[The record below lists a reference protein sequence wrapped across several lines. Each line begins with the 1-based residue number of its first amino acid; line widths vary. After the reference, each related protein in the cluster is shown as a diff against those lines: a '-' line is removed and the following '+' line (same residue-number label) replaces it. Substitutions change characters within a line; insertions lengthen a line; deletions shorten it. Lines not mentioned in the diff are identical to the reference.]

1 MKEQTVATL
10 PSPNPPD
17 IASGLPVIRLL
28 ALTLS
33 SFIATANETVPAG
46 LLPQIADGFRVS
58 EALAGQWVTLCAL
71 GSGLGAI
78 PLTFATRNHGRRS
91 LLLLSIALF
100 FICNALTALSSS
112 YGLIL
117 LARFIVGLATGMAWS
132 LMAGC
137 ARRMVGTSLQGRA
150 LALAMLGIPLAL
162 SLGVPLSAWLT
173 RLVEWRVI
181 FGLLSA
187 MSLLLM
193 IWVWLGVP
201 EAPAEQQVARPSL
214 RKVLSTPGVRPVLC
228 VVWMWI
234 MAHYTLYTYIAPFLE
249 SVDPGI
255 ALEQVL
261 LVFGLSAML
270 GVWLV
275 GLLVDRWLRVLV
287 VISLGTFALV
297 ALGLGLR
304 GTSQAVLYSG
314 VALWGLSFSGA
325 PTLLQTALADA
336 AGDGAEEAQSMLV
349 TVFNLAYAG
358 SGIIGAVVLETLGAA
373 ALPWTLVAWLLAGLL
388 IAWRARRHA
397 FPPVRRTV

>member
-1 MKEQTVATL
+1 MKEPTVTTL
-10 PSPNPPD
+10 
-17 IASGLPVIRLL
+17 ASLNQSDTAAGLPLLRLL

-46 LLPQIADGFRVS
+46 LLPQVADSFQVS

-78 PLTFATRNHGRRS
+78 PLTLATRNHGRRS

-100 FICNALTALSSS
+100 FICNAVTALSSS

-117 LARFIVGLATGMAWS
+117 LARFIVGLATGLAWS

-137 ARRMVGTSLQGRA
+137 ARRMVGASLQGRA

-162 SLGVPLSAWLT
+162 SLGVPLSAWLAK
-173 RLVEWRVI
+173 LVEWRVI
-181 FGLLSA
+181 FGLLSTL
-187 MSLLLM
+187 SLLLM
-193 IWVWLGVP
+193 LWIRLSVP
-201 EAPAEQQVARPSL
+201 EAPAEQQVPRQSL
-214 RKVLSTPGVRPVLC
+214 RKVLTTPGVRPVLF

-249 SVDPGI
+249 SVSPGI

-275 GLLVDRWLRVLV
+275 GLLVDRWLRAL
-287 VISLGTFALV
+287 ILLSLGTFALV
-297 ALGLGLR
+297 ALGLGLWGR
-304 GTSQAVLYSG
+304 SPIVLYIG

-336 AGDGAEEAQSMLV
+336 AGDGAEQAQSMLV

-358 SGIIGAVVLETLGAA
+358 SGIVGAVTLETQGAA
-373 ALPWTLVAWLLAGLL
+373 FLPWTLVAWLLAGLL
-388 IAWRARRHA
+388 VAWQARRHA
-397 FPPVRRTV
+397 FLPGRRTV